1 MRKVIVSG
9 QQVTKEINRLKKEGQ
24 NGWLATLISQFRI
37 YNALRWKIVKWKWF
51 YDNLLLLTSSMNPEK
66 NSLEDSEG
74 ELEILVKDLDSGSK
88 ARVDETDF

>member
-1 MRKVIVSG
+1 
-9 QQVTKEINRLKKEGQ
+9 
-24 NGWLATLISQFRI
+24 
-37 YNALRWKIVKWKWF
+37 
-51 YDNLLLLTSSMNPEK
+51 MNPEK